1 MYDELSERVLMR
13 GDSSQNAE
21 NFEGFLARLKKV
33 IACDEPYTVVLD
45 DPLANS
51 YIQNPYAPDV
61 DEQLTD
67 EKYTRSW
74 DQNED
79 LGLNDINVDNY
90 STDPELQQQ
99 QPQQQ
104 QPSSSSNT
112 VQSHSLVWVSICVHD
127 STTMKNLQS
136 LPYAFLTLEVGLWTG
151 AGFVFAACICPP
163 WWQR

>member
-1 MYDELSERVLMR
+1 
-13 GDSSQNAE
+13 
-21 NFEGFLARLKKV
+21 LKKV

-104 QPSSSSNT
+104 Q
-112 VQSHSLVWVSICVHD
+112 Q
-127 STTMKNLQS
+127 Q
-136 LPYAFLTLEVGLWTG
+136 
-151 AGFVFAACICPP
+151 
-163 WWQR
+163 QQQ